1 MQILILLSGVI
12 VLLSKKF
19 PLTFLLLYMFWKFM
33 PSIFAYLK
41 KIFICPFI
49 FWKTFLLVTMIWV
62 YLSFS
67 SAFSI
72 DVWIN
77 IYKGWQ
83 GLGFVVVV
91 VTHSAPQ
98 FSNLASNTFGL
109 GWGPV
114 CLRLFRV
121 ETSLSFLSV
130 SSTFSFQSLLCT
142 EPSWNLPLLSLE
154 LQPLLTVCWA
164 PTN

>member
-1 MQILILLSGVI
+1 MLLSGVI

-49 FWKTFLLVTMIWV
+49 FWKTFLLVTMSWV

-72 DVWIN
+72 DVWVN
-77 IYKGWQ
+77 TVRAWAGF
-83 GLGFVVVV
+83 GLCC
-91 VTHSAPQ
+91 SYPQ
-98 FSNLASNTFGL
+98 CATDSNSASNTFGL

-114 CLRLFRV
+114 CLRLLRV

-130 SSTFSFQSLLCT
+130 SSACSFQSFLFT
-142 EPSWNLPLLSLE
+142 EPSWNLPLLS
-154 LQPLLTVCWA
+154 PSS
-164 PTN
+164 NHY